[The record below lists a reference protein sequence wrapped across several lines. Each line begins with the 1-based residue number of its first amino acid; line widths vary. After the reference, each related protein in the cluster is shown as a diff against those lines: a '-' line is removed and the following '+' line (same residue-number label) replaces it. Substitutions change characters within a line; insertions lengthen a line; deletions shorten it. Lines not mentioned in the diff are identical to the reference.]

1 MKENIMETK
10 KKINFVYDLETS
22 GLGKKYANKPFN
34 NIAWEQIYQ
43 FGFIATDENY
53 EKILDKANLTARPR
67 VSTIPLIGALL
78 TTKKTMHELFQA
90 DLSHFQLIQKLYGII
105 QKFKNQSQVNFVG
118 HNILG
123 YDEHIL
129 SSCLY
134 NSSFFPHIT
143 KSQNTTR
150 TDSIKL
156 ISLATSLDKKILN
169 KGITERGKE
178 SLSLEP
184 LASAN
189 SIEMKNAHDAICDV
203 ETTISIL
210 KLIQSRNPILY
221 KNICNIV
228 DGDFVK
234 NFLNQN
240 QIFLMKLANNSK
252 KFTPFLF
259 LGFDHNNPKRVYA
272 YNLSNVTDLKSF
284 SESKMIK
291 TFKIDNNPMI
301 QEYKDNLPINSKYKL
316 NELTNLVSKINRSDF
331 LVLIDQRNKNFQNNL
346 DEIIDPEEKIYEPTI
361 IYENELMTADLQKLI
376 QIAKNTE
383 NPNNAFL
390 LKKIVFEENPELLS
404 KTDKQS
410 IYTILRE
417 RLLHNG
423 FTYFTNIS
431 EAQTHYDQLKKTKI
445 NQENQ
450 HIFDTYSDYLKQ
462 LYNYFSHPNF
472 IHKSKFQL
480 N

>member
-1 MKENIMETK
+1 
-10 KKINFVYDLETS
+10 
-22 GLGKKYANKPFN
+22 
-34 NIAWEQIYQ
+34 
-43 FGFIATDENY
+43 
-53 EKILDKANLTARPR
+53 
-67 VSTIPLIGALL
+67 
-78 TTKKTMHELFQA
+78 
-90 DLSHFQLIQKLYGII
+90 
-105 QKFKNQSQVNFVG
+105 
-118 HNILG
+118 
-123 YDEHIL
+123 
-129 SSCLY
+129 
-134 NSSFFPHIT
+134 
-143 KSQNTTR
+143 
-150 TDSIKL
+150 
-156 ISLATSLDKKILN
+156 
-169 KGITERGKE
+169 
-178 SLSLEP
+178 
-184 LASAN
+184 
-189 SIEMKNAHDAICDV
+189 
-203 ETTISIL
+203 
-210 KLIQSRNPILY
+210 
-221 KNICNIV
+221 
-228 DGDFVK
+228 
-234 NFLNQN
+234 
-240 QIFLMKLANNSK
+240 
-252 KFTPFLF
+252 
-259 LGFDHNNPKRVYA
+259 
-272 YNLSNVTDLKSF
+272 
-284 SESKMIK
+284 
-291 TFKIDNNPMI
+291 
-301 QEYKDNLPINSKYKL
+301 
-316 NELTNLVSKINRSDF
+316 VSKINRSDF

-376 QIAKNTE
+376 QIAKNAE

>member
-1 MKENIMETK
+1 METNR
-10 KKINFVYDLETS
+10 KINFVYDLETS
-22 GLGKKYANKPFN
+22 GLGKRYNNKPFD

-53 EKILDKANLTARPR
+53 ETILDKANLTARPR

-90 DLSHFQLIQKLYGII
+90 KLFHFQLIQKIYGII
-105 QKFKNQSQVNFVG
+105 QQFINQGQVNFVG

-143 KSQNTTR
+143 KSKNSTR

-156 ISLATSLDKKILN
+156 ISLATSLDEKILN
-169 KGITERGKE
+169 KGFTGKGKE

-184 LASAN
+184 LARAN
-189 SIEMKNAHDAICDV
+189 SIEMRNAHDAICDV

-210 KLIQSRNPILY
+210 KLMQFRNPKLY

-228 DGDFVK
+228 DADFVK

-252 KFTPFLF
+252 RFTPFLF
-259 LGFDHNNPKRVYA
+259 LGFDHNNPKRAYA

-284 SESKMIK
+284 SEPKMIK

-301 QEYKDNLPINSKYKL
+301 QEYKDDLPINSKYEL
-316 NELTNLVSKINRSDF
+316 NELNNLVTKINRSDF
-331 LVLIDQRNKNFQNNL
+331 LELIDKRNKNFKNSS
-346 DEIIDPEEKIYEPTI
+346 DEIIEPEERIFEQTSIYD
-361 IYENELMTADLQKLI
+361 NELMTADLQKLI
-376 QIAKNTE
+376 QIAENTD
-383 NPNNAFL
+383 NPNSSFL

-404 KTDKQS
+404 RPDKQS

-417 RLLHNG
+417 RLLDNG
-423 FTYFTNIS
+423 FTHFTNIS
-431 EAQTHYDQLKKTKI
+431 EAQMHYDQFKKTKI

-450 HIFDTYSDYLKQ
+450 HIFDSYSDYLKQ
-462 LYNYFSHPNF
+462 LYNYFSHSNF

>member
-1 MKENIMETK
+1 
-10 KKINFVYDLETS
+10 
-22 GLGKKYANKPFN
+22 
-34 NIAWEQIYQ
+34 
-43 FGFIATDENY
+43 
-53 EKILDKANLTARPR
+53 
-67 VSTIPLIGALL
+67 
-78 TTKKTMHELFQA
+78 
-90 DLSHFQLIQKLYGII
+90 
-105 QKFKNQSQVNFVG
+105 
-118 HNILG
+118 
-123 YDEHIL
+123 
-129 SSCLY
+129 
-134 NSSFFPHIT
+134 
-143 KSQNTTR
+143 
-150 TDSIKL
+150 
-156 ISLATSLDKKILN
+156 LDKKILN

-228 DGDFVK
+228 DADFVK

-316 NELTNLVSKINRSDF
+316 NELNNLVSKINRSDF

-376 QIAKNTE
+376 QIAKNAE

-410 IYTILRE
+410 IYTILRG